1 MKFTSCL
8 LAAALATCTVELIPA
23 ASVRADVRLAQALDT
38 PRTNLTPDEART
50 TASELLK
57 SIQTRNAQGVYRLL
71 ASPLQSAT
79 STEAIS
85 QRLQSAPLIE
95 SFRVV
100 AVNLGL
106 DDTTVETMAVT
117 NSGTRELPL
126 LLVLDDDGKL
136 LAWKWVDTMLPI
148 EQTALSFVK
157 DLDAGRWV
165 AARYY
170 LDLDFQKEISPADLK
185 RKWSKLERVL
195 GGVKRIKSAVAASSS
210 DEQQL
215 VLITIEF
222 GNMTDNLF
230 VIFNRQGRI
239 INVDFSADLV

>member
-1 MKFTSCL
+1 VKFTSCL
-8 LAAALATCTVELIPA
+8 LAAALATCTVEMIPA
-23 ASVRADVRLAQALDT
+23 ASVSADIRLAQALNA
-38 PRTNLTPDEART
+38 PRTNLTPIEAE
-50 TASELLK
+50 AAANELLK
-57 SIQTRNAQGVYRLL
+57 SIQTKNAQGIYALL
-71 ASPLQSAT
+71 APPLQSAT
-79 STEAIS
+79 SVESIS

-100 AVNLGL
+100 KVNPGL
-106 DDTTVETMAVT
+106 DDTTVESVAMT
-117 NSGTRELPL
+117 NNGTRGLPL
-126 LLVLDDDGKL
+126 VLVLDDDGKL
-136 LAWKWVDTMLPI
+136 LAWKWVDTMRPI
-148 EQTALSFVK
+148 EQTALNFVK
-157 DLDAGRWV
+157 DLDAGRWI

-195 GGVKRIKSAVAASSS
+195 GGVKSIKSSLAASSS
-210 DEQQL
+210 SEQQL
-215 VLITIEF
+215 VLVTIEF

>member
-38 PRTNLTPDEART
+38 PRTNLTPDEARA

-100 AVNLGL
+100 AVNPGL

-126 LLVLDDDGKL
+126 LLVLWL
-136 LAWKWVDTMLPI
+136 R
-148 EQTALSFVK
+148 
-157 DLDAGRWV
+157 LDHW
-165 AARYY
+165 
-170 LDLDFQKEISPADLK
+170 
-185 RKWSKLERVL
+185 RVL
-195 GGVKRIKSAVAASSS
+195 AYCFAPWSAPVSRPGTGYHIRFKRSPPLDSPRARS
-210 DEQQL
+210 L
-215 VLITIEF
+215 L
-222 GNMTDNLF
+222 
-230 VIFNRQGRI
+230 
-239 INVDFSADLV
+239 

>member
-23 ASVRADVRLAQALDT
+23 ASARADVRLAQALDT
-38 PRTNLTPDEART
+38 PRTNLTPDEARA

-100 AVNLGL
+100 AVNPGL

-126 LLVLDDDGKL
+126 LLVLDDEGKL

>member
-1 MKFTSCL
+1 MKFASCL
-8 LAAALATCTVELIPA
+8 LATAMATCTVEMIPA
-23 ASVRADVRLAQALDT
+23 VSVRAEVGVAQALNA
-38 PRTNLTPDEART
+38 PRTNLTPSQAK
-50 TASELLK
+50 TAASKLLK
-57 SIQTRNAQGVYRLL
+57 SIQTKNAQGIYELL
-71 ASPLQSAT
+71 ATPLRSAT
-79 STEAIS
+79 SVDAIS

-95 SFRVV
+95 SFRVG
-100 AVNLGL
+100 AINQGL
-106 DDTTVETMAVT
+106 DDTTVETVAIT

-126 LLVLDDDGKL
+126 LLVLDDDGQL

-148 EQTALSFVK
+148 EQTALNFVK

-195 GGVKRIKSAVAASSS
+195 GGVKSIKSSLAASSS
-210 DEQQL
+210 SEQQL
-215 VLITIEF
+215 VLVTIEF

>member
-8 LAAALATCTVELIPA
+8 LAAALATCTVEMIPA
-23 ASVRADVRLAQALDT
+23 ASVSAEVQTGQALNA
-38 PRTNLTPDEART
+38 PRTNLSAIEAE
-50 TASELLK
+50 AAANELLQ
-57 SIQTRNAQGVYRLL
+57 SIQKKNAQGIYALL
-71 ASPLQSAT
+71 APPLQSAT
-79 STEAIS
+79 SVEAIS

-100 AVNLGL
+100 TVNPGL
-106 DDTTVETMAVT
+106 DDTTVETVAMT

-126 LLVLDDDGKL
+126 VLVLDDEGKL
-136 LAWKWVDTMLPI
+136 LAWKWVDTMRPI
-148 EQTALSFVK
+148 EQTALNFVK

-170 LDLDFQKEISPADLK
+170 LDLDFQREISAADLQ
-185 RKWSKLERVL
+185 RKWTKLERVL
-195 GGVKRIKSAVAASSS
+195 GGVKRIKSALAASSNS
-210 DEQQL
+210 EQQL
-215 VLITIEF
+215 VLVTIEF

-230 VIFNRQGRI
+230 VIFNSQGRI

>member
-1 MKFTSCL
+1 M
-8 LAAALATCTVELIPA
+8 ATCTVEMIPA
-23 ASVRADVRLAQALDT
+23 ASVRAEIQVAQALNA
-38 PRTNLTPDEART
+38 PRTNLTSSQAQN
-50 TASELLK
+50 AANELLT
-57 SIQTRNAQGVYRLL
+57 SIQTKNAQGIYELL
-71 ASPLQSAT
+71 ATPLKSAT
-79 STEAIS
+79 SVEAIS
-85 QRLQSAPLIE
+85 QRLQSAPMIE

-100 AVNLGL
+100 SVNPGL
-106 DDTTVETMAVT
+106 DDTTVETVAIT
-117 NSGTRELPL
+117 NNGTRELPL
-126 LLVLDDDGKL
+126 LLVLDDDGQL
-136 LAWKWVDTMLPI
+136 LAWKWVETMLPI
-148 EQTALSFVK
+148 EQTALKFVQ

-195 GGVKRIKSAVAASSS
+195 GGVKSIKSALAASSS
-210 DEQQL
+210 SEQQL
-215 VLITIEF
+215 VLVTIEF